1 MQKEKL
7 DNTNQNLVRVEDIIN
22 ELAVRIDPLK
32 IASEKATQYL
42 DCTQELKGLEINQ
55 FIRESDNV
63 QKELK
68 K

>member
-1 MQKEKL
+1 M
-7 DNTNQNLVRVEDIIN
+7 RVEDIIN

-55 FIRESDNV
+55 FIRESDKCSKRI
-63 QKELK
+63 KE
-68 K
+68 